1 MHKKFKIKKIMLA
14 ILMVLILIAISIII
28 LINRENKGNTTII
41 ATKSVSDESKAEKEI
56 KYEIKIN
63 DYTIENIEKELTF
76 ETKEKAQLEYEK
88 YQIINEFERKNLNVQ
103 IKKKKLTIIMTEE
116 QFKEDIEYDE
126 QKNITYINPA
136 GEQKEIMSKEEII
149 NALTKQG
156 YVIK

>member
-1 MHKKFKIKKIMLA
+1 MHKKFKIKKIMLV

-76 ETKEKAQLEYEK
+76 ETKEKAQLEYDK

>member
-76 ETKEKAQLEYEK
+76 ETKEKAQLEYDK
-88 YQIINEFERKNLNVQ
+88 YQIINKYERKNLNVQ
-103 IKKKKLTIIMTEE
+103 IKKKKLTILMTED
-116 QFKEDIEYDE
+116 QFREDVEYDE
-126 QKNITYINPA
+126 SKNIRLIDST
-136 GEQKEIMSKEEII
+136 GEQKEIMDQEEII
-149 NALTKQG
+149 NALIKQG
-156 YVIK
+156 YTIK